1 MLDIGWMKILT
12 AVGMLAFL
20 GVWIRYMKLSRVRKP
35 DDRMPTPYRPLAL
48 VTVTFDRIFIVT
60 SVVYAS
66 IFLLWGYSYRILYFS
81 CVLDLPLQLIGI
93 VSSIAGLLV
102 SWWAI
107 ASFGEFNEPRWAHL
121 KREHAIVKVGP
132 YHYIRHPQY
141 AAKLLASLGL
151 LLFFK
156 EFLFLFVFLFSALLF
171 YFQAKS
177 EEKLLTQVFGEEYKI
192 YQSAT
197 GMFLPLPL
205 IRGAKD
211 S

>member
-20 GVWIRYMKLSRVRKP
+20 AVGIRYIKLSRVRKS

-66 IFLLWGYSYRILYFS
+66 IFLFWGYSYRIIYFS

-93 VSSIAGLLV
+93 VLSIVGLLV

-121 KREHAIVKVGP
+121 KHGHEIVKVGP

-156 EFLFLFVFLFSALLF
+156 EFLFLFVFLSSALLF
-171 YFQAKS
+171 YFQATS
-177 EEKLLTQVFGEEYKI
+177 EEKLLTQVFGDAYKI
-192 YQSAT
+192 YQSTT
-197 GMFLPLPL
+197 GMFLPLLL
-205 IRGAKD
+205 IQWTKD

>member
-20 GVWIRYMKLSRVRKP
+20 TVGIRYIKLSRVRKS

-48 VTVTFDRIFIVT
+48 VTATFDRIFIVT

-66 IFLLWGYSYRILYFS
+66 IFLFWGYSYRIIYFS
-81 CVLDLPLQLIGI
+81 CALDLPLQLIGI
-93 VSSIAGLLV
+93 VLSIVGLLV

-121 KREHAIVKVGP
+121 KHGHEIVKVGP

-141 AAKLLASLGL
+141 AAKLLASLGF

-156 EFLFLFVFLFSALLF
+156 EFLFLFVFLSSALLF
-171 YFQAKS
+171 YFQATS
-177 EEKLLTQVFGEEYKI
+177 EEKLLTQVFGDAYKI
-192 YQSAT
+192 YQSTT
-197 GMFLPLPL
+197 GMFLPLLL
-205 IRGAKD
+205 IQWTKD